1 MRLRIV
7 PLLALAFAACGGSDE
22 RETTTAARPTATPTP
37 IIEKVDSSA
46 TVLPVVTPSG
56 KQEPRTHARAGDPP
70 GELVVRDLER
80 GDGAEA
86 TPGKTLTVEY
96 KGAHYDSGKAFDS
109 SWSTGQPFTL
119 LLGANQVIDGWD
131 QGLEGMRVGGRR
143 ELIVPPE
150 LAYGD
155 HGQGE
160 ILPNET
166 IVFVVDLLEVR

>member
-1 MRLRIV
+1 MRLRFTV
-7 PLLALAFAACGGSDE
+7 PLVALAFAGCGGDSD
-22 RETTTAARPTATPTP
+22 TTAAPPAATPTP
-37 IIEKVDSSA
+37 IIEKVEGSP
-46 TVLPVVTPSG
+46 TPLPEVTPSG
-56 KQEPRTHARAGDPP
+56 KKEPRIRARSGEPP
-70 GELVVRDLER
+70 TELVVRDLER

-86 TPGKTLTVEY
+86 TPGKTVTVDY
-96 KGAHYDSGKAFDS
+96 KGGHYDSGEPFDS
-109 SWSTGQPFTL
+109 SWSTGRPFTF

-155 HGQGE
+155 HGQGA